1 MEKELLL
8 ILEFIIIKKILM
20 KRVVNIYQKFNDNLL
35 KNIKDENSI
44 IYYLI
49 KDKLNL
55 ILNLTLKEVE
65 VIAKK
70 AKIILL

>member
-1 MEKELLL
+1 MDKELQL
-8 ILEFIIIKKILM
+8 ILKFIIIKKILM

-55 ILNLTLKEVE
+55 IL
-65 VIAKK
+65 I
-70 AKIILL
+70 